1 MLWSD
6 LLRDGGFIEVS
17 GCMWQVRAE
26 EATVD
31 DGSGEVKVWR
41 IEKLE
46 KAEVPKG
53 EELRGAM

>member
-1 MLWSD
+1 
-6 LLRDGGFIEVS
+6 
-17 GCMWQVRAE
+17 MWQVRAE